1 MNKTNNT
8 KQATWVA
15 LGSLFSFGFG
25 IVSSMILSRYFDKGD
40 YGTYKQV
47 LYVYNTLLVVF
58 TLGLPRA
65 YSYFLPRVANEEA
78 KSLIQKINTLF
89 FLLGGVFS
97 FLLFV
102 GSSIIADL
110 MNNENLEF
118 ALRIFSLVPLF
129 MLPTMG
135 LEAILATYKKT
146 QFLAYYNIV
155 TRLISLICVCAP
167 IILWNG
173 GLTDA
178 LVGFLIASFFSFVV
192 ALYLKYLP
200 VKDYK
205 KETTN
210 TTYRDI
216 FNFSLPL
223 LYASL
228 WGMVIKS
235 TDQFFISRY
244 YGNETF
250 ADYSNGATE
259 LPFIGM
265 IIGACST
272 VLSPVFSKLQ
282 HQKADVQKE
291 IYPIWINVFKKSAM
305 LIYPILLLSI
315 FYSDILMVVLY
326 GAKYDTSYAYFCII
340 SIANFFSLIAIAPLL
355 IGIGKVR
362 YYANVHMISAV
373 ILVLL
378 EFAVVS
384 IGLPPYYIAIVS
396 SLNHIFRIFAMLY
409 IIAKFFNLTIIQLFP
424 IPTLSKIVCP
434 SVLILT
440 TLRLLGA
447 ELPISNV
454 CHLLIATC
462 VYLILFMITSKWLKL
477 DYISILKPL
486 KKNV

>member
-8 KQATWVA
+8 RQATWVA

-65 YSYFLPRVANEEA
+65 YSYFLPRVADEEA
-78 KSLIQKINTLF
+78 KSVIQKINTLF
-89 FLLGGVFS
+89 FVLGGVFS
-97 FLLFV
+97 FLLFI
-102 GSSIIADL
+102 GAPYIADF
-110 MNNENLEF
+110 MNNKDLES
-118 ALRIFSLVPLF
+118 AIKIFSPVPLL

-155 TRLISLICVCAP
+155 TRLATLLCVCVP
-167 IILWNG
+167 IIFWNG
-173 GLTDA
+173 GLSEA
-178 LVGFLIASFFSFVV
+178 LIGFLVASIFSFVV
-192 ALYLKYLP
+192 AMFLKYLP
-200 VKDYK
+200 VKDFK
-205 KETTN
+205 KKVTS
-210 TTYRDI
+210 TTYKDI
-216 FNFSLPL
+216 FDFSLPL

-228 WGMVIKS
+228 WGMIIKS
-235 TDQFFISRY
+235 ADQFFISRY

-250 ADYSNGATE
+250 AEYSNGATE

-272 VLSPVFSKLQ
+272 VLSPIFSRLQ
-282 HQKADVQKE
+282 HQHADVQKD

-315 FYSDILMVVLY
+315 FYSDILMIVLY
-326 GAKYDTSYAYFCII
+326 GEKYATSYVYFCII

-362 YYANVHMISAV
+362 YYANVHMISA
-373 ILVLL
+373 ILLVVL
-378 EFAVVS
+378 EFIVVSLDLQPCFIAVVS
-384 IGLPPYYIAIVS
+384 TLCHIA
-396 SLNHIFRIFAMLY
+396 RIFAMLY
-409 IIAKFFNLTIIQLFP
+409 IIAKFFNLAIKQLFP
-424 IPTLSKIVCP
+424 ISTLIKIVCP
-434 SVLILT
+434 SVLILI
-440 TLRLLGA
+440 TLRLLVT
-447 ELPISNV
+447 ELAISNV
-454 CHLLIATC
+454 SHLIIVSCAYLLI
-462 VYLILFMITSKWLKL
+462 FMLVSKWLKL

-486 KKNV
+486 QKNV